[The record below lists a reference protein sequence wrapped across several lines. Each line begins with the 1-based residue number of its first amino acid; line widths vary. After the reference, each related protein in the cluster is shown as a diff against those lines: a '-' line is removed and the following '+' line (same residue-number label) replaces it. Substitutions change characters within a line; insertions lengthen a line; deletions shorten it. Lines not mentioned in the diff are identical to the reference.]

1 MATRPTRYA
10 ALLSGGLDSA
20 VALKL
25 AAASGHVAA
34 CLFFDYGQKAL
45 ARECRA
51 ARTMAAAL
59 RAKFEIIDI
68 RWLGKIARSALVDK
82 SRPLPH
88 VKRSCLADRR
98 TAARTARAVWVP
110 NRNAVMLSLAAAYA
124 EAARCDAVVAGFN
137 REEGA
142 TFPDNSKPFVRA
154 MNEALRVATSG
165 KVALYCP
172 LIDMDKAQIVRTGIR
187 IGAPLD
193 AIWSCYA
200 GGRRFCW
207 KCESCA
213 RLERALTENKRLDW
227 FKRINPHAGG
237 GARASG
243 VRPFPSLRSSSASD
257 PLTTHAGK

>member
-1 MATRPTRYA
+1 MPAKQKKYA

-25 AAASGHVAA
+25 AAASGAVAA

-45 ARECRA
+45 ASERRA

-68 RWLGKIARSALVDK
+68 RWLGKITTTALVDK

-98 TAARTARAVWVP
+98 AAARTARAVWVP

-124 EAARCDAVVAGFN
+124 EAARLDALVAGFN

-142 TFPDNSKPFVRA
+142 TFPDNSKPFARA
-154 MNEALRVATSG
+154 MDKVIRLATSG
-165 KVALYCP
+165 KVRLYCP
-172 LIDMDKAQIVRTGIR
+172 LIDMDKTRIVRTGIK
-187 IGAPLD
+187 IGAPLH
-193 AIWSCYA
+193 AVWSCYA

-213 RLERALTENKRLDW
+213 RLERALDRNGKLDW
-227 FKRINPHAGG
+227 FKRINPHA
-237 GARASG
+237 R
-243 VRPFPSLRSSSASD
+243 
-257 PLTTHAGK
+257 